1 MILLDKI
8 IPLLPHV
15 LKPIQY
21 VGAEVN
27 AVRKDWDET
36 GVKVALCFPDSYE
49 VGMSHLGLH
58 LLYQALNAETDV
70 LAERMYAPA
79 IDMEALMRERRIP
92 LFSLE
97 SHRAAT
103 DFDLLGFTLQYE
115 LSASNILNMLSLAG
129 IPFFAK
135 DRPEGFP
142 LIMAGG
148 PCACNPEPLADFF
161 DVVVIGDGEGI
172 VPRIVEAYRDWKAS
186 GAGKQEFLR
195 SLCALPGVYVPSL
208 YEPHYHASGEIAEIV
223 PLSPDVPEYVQRIVE
238 PDLEALPYLSAPIL
252 PYLKPIHDRLTL
264 EVMRG
269 CPRGCRFCQ
278 AGFIYRPKRE
288 RSPEFLL
295 QLAKSLLPESGY
307 DETSLSSLSTGDYSQ
322 IAPLMEMMM
331 QHCEASRVALSL
343 PSMRVSTLTE
353 NMAAVIRRVRKTG
366 FTIAPEAGSQRLRN
380 VINKGIS
387 EADILQTA
395 EEAFA
400 SGWDLLKLYFMYG
413 LPTETDEDLDGILDL
428 VVQIRRS
435 GRRLSRRRLKLNV
448 ALSSFVPKANTPF
461 QWEAMDSFEEMQ
473 RKQELLKRRLR
484 AQKADVKWNDVR
496 SSYMEGVFARGDR
509 RLSRV
514 FVEAH
519 ALGAKFDGWHE
530 HFSFPTWRKAF
541 ETAGIDPEFY
551 LYRERTEQE
560 ILPWDHLRIGVS
572 KSYLWQEREKA
583 LQEQGTAPCDS
594 HCRRCGLCSDELHQI
609 DSPPPVHET
618 HDESFAVNGARSE
631 REAPEDHRRVENLP
645 KAFRL
650 RVVYTK
656 TELLRFLSHREV
668 VRMFQRA
675 AARIGAPLAYS
686 QGFHPHPQISFG
698 PALPVGGEGL
708 RELVDFFFTE
718 VVDVEQFVTKMN
730 DTLPSG
736 VRVLEAFPVEL
747 KASSLS
753 AELRRFIVRASA
765 TENLVHEGFDLPFF
779 QTCLDEFHARE
790 EFWVETF
797 KKRTEAVDI
806 RPYIAA
812 LELRR
817 GDSGCPCVEMTLDT
831 HQNVMMKP
839 EEVLHLVCGIPYEKI
854 LDFRITRIAMEA
866 KG

>member
-1 MILLDKI
+1 MILLDKVA
-8 IPLLPHV
+8 PLLPHV

-27 AVRKDWDET
+27 AVRKNWDET
-36 GVKVALCFPDSYE
+36 RVKVALCFPDSYE

-58 LLYQALNAETDV
+58 LLYQVLNAETDV
-70 LAERMYAPA
+70 LAERIYAPA
-79 IDMEALMRERRIP
+79 VDMEALMREQQLP

-129 IPFFAK
+129 IPFLSK
-135 DRPEGFP
+135 ERPEDFP
-142 LIMAGG
+142 LLMAGG

-161 DVVVIGDGEGI
+161 DFIVLGDGERI
-172 VPRIVEAYRDWKAS
+172 VLRIVERYRDWKAS

-195 SLCALPGVYVPSL
+195 SLCALPGIYVPSM
-208 YEPHYHASGEIAEIV
+208 YEPRYHASGELVEIV
-223 PLSPDVPEYVQRIVE
+223 PLRPEAPEYVQRVVE
-238 PDLEALPYLSAPIL
+238 PDLDAIPYLSAPIV
-252 PYLKPIHDRLTL
+252 PYLKTVHDRLTL

-322 IAPLMEMMM
+322 IAPLMEMLM
-331 QHCEASRVALSL
+331 QHCEASHVALSL
-343 PSMRVSTLTE
+343 PSMRASTLTE
-353 NMAAVIRRVRKTG
+353 KMAAVIRRVRKTG

-400 SGWDLLKLYFMYG
+400 SGWDLLKLYFMIG
-413 LPTETDEDLDGILDL
+413 LPTETQADLDGILDL
-428 VVQIRRS
+428 VVQIRRN
-435 GRRLSRRRLKLNV
+435 GKRFARRKVKLHV
-448 ALSSFVPKANTPF
+448 AVSSFVPKANTPF
-461 QWEAMDSFEEMQ
+461 QWEPMNPLDELQ
-473 RKQELLKRRLR
+473 RKQEDLKRRLR
-484 AQKADVKWNDVR
+484 SQKADMKWNDVR

-509 RLSRV
+509 RLGRV
-514 FVEAH
+514 LQEAH

-530 HFSFPTWRKAF
+530 HFSFSTWIKAF
-541 ETAGIDPEFY
+541 EKAGIDPEFY
-551 LYRERTEQE
+551 LYRERSEQE
-560 ILPWDHLRIGVS
+560 VLPWDHLRSGVS
-572 KSYLWQEREKA
+572 KHYLWQEREKA
-583 LQEQGTAPCDS
+583 LQEQGTAPCDR
-594 HCRRCGLCSDELHQI
+594 HCRRCGLCSDELSQI
-609 DSPPPVHET
+609 DSLPLDKHADASLTTYDVP
-618 HDESFAVNGARSE
+618 
-631 REAPEDHRRVENLP
+631 REHPSKV
-645 KAFRL
+645 FRL
-650 RVVYTK
+650 RAAFTK
-656 TELLRFLSHREV
+656 TDLLRFLSHRELA
-668 VRMFQRA
+668 RLFQRA
-675 AARIGAPLAYS
+675 ISRINAPLAYS

-718 VVDVEQFVTKMN
+718 TVDVEQFVTKMN
-730 DTLPSG
+730 DTLPLS

-747 KASSLS
+747 RAPSLS
-753 AELRRFIVRASA
+753 SVLQRFFVRVSS
-765 TENLVHEGFDLPFF
+765 TKDLVQQGFDLSYFRKSI
-779 QTCLDEFHARE
+779 DEFRERE
-790 EFWVETF
+790 EFVVEKF

-812 LELRR
+812 LELQPDER
-817 GDSGCPCVEMTLDT
+817 GFPCVEMTLET
-831 HQNVMMKP
+831 HQNVMIKP
-839 EEVLHLVCGIPYEKI
+839 EEVLHLVCGVPYEKI

-866 KG
+866 GTD

>member
-8 IPLLPHV
+8 VPLLPHV
-15 LKPIQY
+15 ARPIQY

-27 AVRKDWDET
+27 AVRKPWDET
-36 GVKVALCFPDSYE
+36 GVKIALCFPDSYE
-49 VGMSHLGLH
+49 IGMSHLGLH
-58 LLYQALNAETDV
+58 LLYQVLNAETDV
-70 LAERMYAPA
+70 LAERIYAPA
-79 IDMEALMRERRIP
+79 VDMEALMRMRDIP

-97 SHRAAT
+97 SHRAAAE
-103 DFDLLGFTLQYE
+103 FDLIGFTLQYE

-129 IPFFAK
+129 IPFSAK
-135 DRPEGFP
+135 DRSEDFP
-142 LIMAGG
+142 LLMAGG

-161 DVVVIGDGEGI
+161 DFVVIGDGERI
-172 VPRIVEAYRDWKAS
+172 VPRIVERYRDWKTS
-186 GAGKQEFLR
+186 GAGKQEFLKV
-195 SLCALPGVYVPSL
+195 LCALPGIYVPSF
-208 YEPHYHASGEIAEIV
+208 YEARYHVSGEVAEIV
-223 PLSPDVPEYVQRIVE
+223 PMLPDVPESVQQVIE
-238 PDLEALPYLSAPIL
+238 PDLDALPYLSAPL
-252 PYLKPIHDRLTL
+252 VPYLKTIHDRLTL

-288 RSPEFLL
+288 RSPEYLL
-295 QLAKSLLPESGY
+295 QLAQSLLAKSGY

-322 IAPLMEMMM
+322 IASLMEVMM
-331 QHCEASRVALSL
+331 QHCETSRVALSL

-353 NMAAVIRRVRKTG
+353 KMAAVIRRVRKTG

-380 VINKGIS
+380 AINKGIS

-400 SGWDLLKLYFMYG
+400 SGWDLLKLYFMIG
-413 LPTETDEDLDGILDL
+413 LPTETEEDLDGILDL
-428 VVQIRRS
+428 VVHIRKN
-435 GRRLSRRRLKLNV
+435 GRRFSRRKVKLNV

-461 QWEAMDSFEEMQ
+461 QWEPMDSFNELQ
-473 RKQELLKRRLR
+473 RKQEDLKRRLR

-496 SSYMEGVFARGDR
+496 SSYLEGVFARGDR

-514 FVEAH
+514 LMEAH

-530 HFSFPTWRKAF
+530 HFDFSIWTKAF
-541 ETAGIDPEFY
+541 EKANIDPEFY
-551 LYRERTEQE
+551 LYRTRTEQE
-560 ILPWDHLRIGVS
+560 VLPWDHLRTGIS
-572 KSYLWQEREKA
+572 KHYLWQERLKA
-583 LQEQGTAPCDS
+583 LQENETAPCDR
-594 HCRRCGLCSDELHQI
+594 HCRRCGLCSDDLYQI
-609 DSPPPVHET
+609 DSAPVSNAQK
-618 HDESFAVNGARSE
+618 ESPATNGARSE
-631 REAPEDHRRVENLP
+631 QEAPAEHRRVENLP

-650 RVVYTK
+650 RVMFTK
-656 TELLRFLSHREV
+656 TGLLRFLSHREL

-675 AARIGAPLAYS
+675 ASRLNAPLAYS

-718 VVDVEQFVTKMN
+718 AVAVEQFASNMN
-730 DTLPSG
+730 DTLPSD

-747 KASSLS
+747 KAPSLS
-753 AELRRFIVRASA
+753 AELRRFIIRVSS
-765 TENLVHEGFDLPFF
+765 TEDLVQQGFDLSFF
-779 QTCLDEFHARE
+779 RTCLDEFHSRE
-790 EFWVETF
+790 EFFVETF

-806 RPYIAA
+806 RPYITV
-812 LELRR
+812 LEFHPDER
-817 GDSGCPCVEMTLDT
+817 GLPCVEMTLDT

-854 LDFRITRIAMEA
+854 LDFRITRIAMET
-866 KG
+866 KN